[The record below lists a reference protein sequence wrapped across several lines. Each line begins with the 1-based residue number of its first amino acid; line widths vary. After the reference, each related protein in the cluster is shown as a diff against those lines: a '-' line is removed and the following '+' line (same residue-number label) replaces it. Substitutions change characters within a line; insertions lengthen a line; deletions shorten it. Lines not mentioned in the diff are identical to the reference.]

1 MPLADDDLERL
12 EMLILVG
19 LVAVRATPRLS
30 QASPREA
37 HARFDTC
44 GFGYAPRVG
53 GPIDLK
59 PGDVFAGDYCVEKP
73 IKVGGMGAVYLVT
86 QVSTNLTRALKVMLP
101 EVEAHTEKKKQAARA
116 LHADKRK
123 RFELEAKIGAA
134 IKSEH
139 VIKVIQAGV
148 DEKTNAP
155 WIVMEFLDG
164 EDLNEYTERTG
175 PLPPDEVR
183 EIFDQICDA
192 IGEMHE
198 LGIVHRDLK
207 LENIYR
213 ARDKPRRM
221 SFLIKVL
228 DLGIARVI
236 AAADAKT
243 ASSKTK
249 PGLGSSYWMAPE
261 QVKPDQKIDARTDV
275 WALGLIAFRLLTGQ
289 SFWKSETV
297 YGATPLAWIAESCIE
312 ELAGA
317 SERAAELECEALLPP
332 GFDAWF
338 AKCVNQDVEQRY
350 ANASVMFAAIE
361 YWFVTVP
368 APSSI
373 EEGPATDPMLEPPLG
388 LLDEQRRL
396 QVKTLAELPAKEA
409 VEQPTHPMHVVD
421 VREPDMLKPSAIE
434 PGGGRR
440 SRVRARYESRRFG
453 CRTESQRPSSQRR
466 GRGGILHGG
475 IFRPG
480 CCKRR
485 S

>member
-1 MPLADDDLERL
+1 
-12 EMLILVG
+12 
-19 LVAVRATPRLS
+19 
-30 QASPREA
+30 
-37 HARFDTC
+37 
-44 GFGYAPRVG
+44 
-53 GPIDLK
+53 
-59 PGDVFAGDYCVEKP
+59 
-73 IKVGGMGAVYLVT
+73 
-86 QVSTNLTRALKVMLP
+86 
-101 EVEAHTEKKKQAARA
+101 
-116 LHADKRK
+116 
-123 RFELEAKIGAA
+123 
-134 IKSEH
+134 
-139 VIKVIQAGV
+139 
-148 DEKTNAP
+148 
-155 WIVMEFLDG
+155 MEFLDG
-164 EDLNEYTERTG
+164 ENLNEYTERTG

-221 SFLIKVL
+221 PFLIKVL

-409 VEQPTHPMHVVD
+409 VEQPTHPVHVVD

-434 PGGGRR
+434 PGGDGGVGCGLDTKADDSAAVPKVNARRRNEEGVVVSCMVASSDRAAASVARDLRPHITRAGRALFYPDHGISFYRR
-440 SRVRARYESRRFG
+440 SGVVGAGHVDPLGAENA
-453 CRTESQRPSSQRR
+453 QW
-466 GRGGILHGG
+466 
-475 IFRPG
+475 
-480 CCKRR
+480 
-485 S
+485 